1 MQVLNKDVEQEIVSV
16 KGDVDK
22 DGALKT
28 TLREQYRGSSG
39 APGKTLEV
47 SVEASRLLQ
56 TLGVSAARGLRMH
69 DEESLPTTTISR
81 FVRWCCAPWSLRTA
95 AERCCREASL
105 GSWSR
110 RCAP

>member
-1 MQVLNKDVEQEIVSV
+1 MED
-16 KGDVDK
+16 DVDK

-28 TLREQYRGSSG
+28 TLREQYGGSSG

-47 SVEASRLLQ
+47 SVDASRLLQ
-56 TLGVSAARGLRMH
+56 TLEVSAARGLRMQ
-69 DEESLPTTTISR
+69 DGEGLPTTTITG
-81 FVRWCCAPWSLRTA
+81 FVGWCCAPWSLRTT
-95 AERCCREASL
+95 AERCCRKASM